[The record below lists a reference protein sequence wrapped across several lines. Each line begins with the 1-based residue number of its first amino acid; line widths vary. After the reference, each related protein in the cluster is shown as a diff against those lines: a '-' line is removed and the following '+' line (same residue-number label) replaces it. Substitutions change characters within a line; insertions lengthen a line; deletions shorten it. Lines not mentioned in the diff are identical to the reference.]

1 MTPFFGGGRGD
12 HLPRSRGQRSSYTNH
27 AQGEMH
33 MWEQKLHDFNAKVE
47 TDATEAQT
55 SVSKNLD
62 GAWTETKTAW
72 RQLVKV
78 ALNIGTTGPNAWD
91 SAKASFQTVS
101 DKLAVAGQKVNPN
114 QPH

>member
-1 MTPFFGGGRGD
+1 MTVAPATSLD
-12 HLPRSRGQRSSYTNH
+12 PATERSSYTNH